1 MLWKI
6 QRLVELFNWTLNT
19 LFNNN
24 SIFFGLTIEVR
35 REVVSPKTQ
44 QTSSNLRANTFLSK
58 NVYEEVTDFNKSISI
73 MYYNNFFDE
82 QVRSFV
88 AISLL

>member
-35 REVVSPKTQ
+35 REVVSPKTE
-44 QTSSNLRANTFLSK
+44 QTSSNLREYIFIKKCLWRSYGLEQIN
-58 NVYEEVTDFNKSISI
+58 FN
-73 MYYNNFFDE
+73 YYNNFFDE